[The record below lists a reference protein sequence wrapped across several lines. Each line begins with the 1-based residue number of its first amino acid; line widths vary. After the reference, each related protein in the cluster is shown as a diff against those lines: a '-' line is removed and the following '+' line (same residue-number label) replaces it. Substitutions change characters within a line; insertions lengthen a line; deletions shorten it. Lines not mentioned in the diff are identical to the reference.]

1 MRTGLGGSMDE
12 GKLSAV
18 LGRAGSGDADA
29 YADLF
34 REFQPRVLAL
44 CRYLLGSLEDA
55 EDAASEVFARLPRS
69 MKTYDV
75 ALPFPKWLMSVAS
88 HHCVDQLRRRKVQQ
102 RIFDPPDERT
112 PEAVSAA
119 TSPLEELVTA
129 EEQNAVRKAIAALP
143 ERSRLPLVLRYYNEL
158 SYDEIA
164 ATLSLSRAN
173 VATLIFRAKQD
184 LREALAR
191 EDKIRKSPNLAKAHK
206 GTW

>member
-1 MRTGLGGSMDE
+1 MDE
-12 GKLSAV
+12 GRLSAV

-29 YADLF
+29 YAELF

-44 CRYLLGSLEDA
+44 CRYLLGSFEDA
-55 EDAASEVFARLPRS
+55 EDAASEVFARLPRA
-69 MKTYDV
+69 MKTYDA

-112 PEAVSAA
+112 PEAVAGQA
-119 TSPLEELVTA
+119 SPLEDLVSA
-129 EEQNAVRKAIAALP
+129 EEQNVVRAAIAALP

-173 VATLIFRAKQD
+173 VATLIFRAKQE

-191 EDKIRKSPNLAKAHK
+191 KDRKGKMGESPKLAKAHK

>member
-1 MRTGLGGSMDE
+1 MGSSMDE
-12 GKLSAV
+12 GRLSTV

-29 YADLF
+29 YGELY

-55 EDAASEVFARLPRS
+55 EDAASEVFARLQRS
-69 MKTYDV
+69 MRTYDA

-88 HHCVDQLRRRKVQQ
+88 HHCVDVLRRRKVQQ

-112 PEAVSAA
+112 PEPVAA
-119 TSPLEELVTA
+119 QASPLEELVST
-129 EEQNAVRKAIAALP
+129 EQENAVRKAIAALP
-143 ERSRLPLVLRYYNEL
+143 ERSRLPLVLRYYNDL

-173 VATLIFRAKQD
+173 VATLIFRAKQE
-184 LREALAR
+184 LRERLAR
-191 EDKIRKSPNLAKAHK
+191 SEKAGKSSKLAKSAK
-206 GTW
+206 QGA